1 MFSAKRL
8 LWTAAFI
15 ALALLGLAGCG
26 SDEALSDSVR
36 QESEQPS
43 DAGNSLEE
51 AVQVAETFLQAWEQG
66 DTPTMYGLISPNS
79 RDAYPE
85 DVFGAAYTRAAATMT
100 LQTVATRTTN
110 TLRQDT
116 IASVLYDAHFTTEF
130 FGAFEDRERTLRLVE
145 TEEGWRVAWSE
156 ADLFAELADGARL
169 EWVRLQPG
177 RANIYDRNGLVLADQ
192 NGRAVEL
199 RVVKR
204 DVPDQAACIAQ
215 LARILD
221 KDAAALQATFDR
233 FGNETLF
240 PVGEISPE
248 AYLIEEQILIEACDI
263 GDETRDTRTRATRRY
278 LDVLAPHVVGFVGP
292 LRPDQEAGYV
302 QRGYSPDAIVGQ
314 EGIEAGYEEYLAGTM
329 GGTLRIVGPD
339 GEIRRVLAE
348 VAPQPGQSV
357 YLTIDAELQRAVQQA
372 FEEAYAAAGPTWA
385 RTSPGAAAVVMD
397 VKTGEILAMVSYPW
411 FDPSVFNPDAT
422 IPNRE
427 AQVAALQD
435 DPRTPLLN
443 RATQATL
450 PPGSV
455 FKLVSLATALDSGIY
470 NSNTGW
476 TCSGR
481 WSSEDDWLPV
491 RYDWLT
497 TGHGWVT
504 APWAITYSC
513 NPYFWQLG
521 KNVQAVDYTLIEQY
535 AHRFGLGVPTGQT
548 ALAEN
553 TGQISNDA
561 IVLRLQGRHWT
572 PADMYNLVIG
582 QGETLVTPLQIARMV
597 AALANGGKVWKPQ
610 LVQKAQLIG
619 QAPSLEAEPE
629 AVETLDFDP
638 AIFALIQQAMC
649 NVTLDP
655 NGTTRYIY
663 KDWYEFHETDVVVCG
678 KTGTAQS
685 GGVGVKPGAW
695 FAAFAP
701 QDDPQIA
708 IAVVVENSC
717 EGSEVASPIV
727 ARIVEDYFG
736 LPHYDWPAFWQTGC
750 IALGD

>member
-1 MFSAKRL
+1 MVTFRRL
-8 LWTAAFI
+8 PGIVALL
-15 ALALLGLAGCG
+15 ALALLAAGCG
-26 SDEALSDSVR
+26 GDSALTEAV
-36 QESEQPS
+36 QQ
-43 DAGNSLEE
+43 AGEPAQGDPNSIEE
-51 AVQVAETFLQAWEQG
+51 AVQVAETFLQAWQQA

-79 RDAYPE
+79 RDAYSE
-85 DVFGAAYTRAAATMT
+85 DAFSETYARAAETMT
-100 LQTVATRTTN
+100 LQAVATRTTN
-110 TLRQDT
+110 ALRQDT
-116 IASVLYDAHFTTEF
+116 IASVLYDATFTTEF
-130 FGAFEDRERTLRLVE
+130 FGTIEDRERTLRLVE
-145 TEEGWRVAWSE
+145 TPEGWRVAWSTG
-156 ADLFAELADGARL
+156 DLFAELADGAAL
-169 EWVRLQPG
+169 EWVRRQPG
-177 RANIYDRNGLVLADQ
+177 RANIYDRNGQVLADQ

-204 DVPDQAACIAQ
+204 DVSDPAACISE

-221 KDAAALQATFDR
+221 EDPAALQATFDR
-233 FGNETLF
+233 FGGETLF
-240 PVGEISPE
+240 AVGEISPE
-248 AYLIEEQILIEACDI
+248 TYLAEEQTLIQACAI
-263 GDETRDTRTRATRRY
+263 GDDARDTRTRATRRY

-292 LRPDQEAGYV
+292 IRPDQEAEYR
-302 QRGYSPDAIVGQ
+302 QRGYPANAVIGQ
-314 EGIEAGYEEYLAGTM
+314 EGIEQGYEDYLAGTM
-329 GGTLRIVGPD
+329 GGTLHIVGPD
-339 GEIRRVLAE
+339 GAVRRVLAE
-348 VAPQPGQSV
+348 VEPQPGQSV
-357 YLTIDAELQRAVQQA
+357 YLTIDANLQRAVQQA
-372 FEEAYAAAGPTWA
+372 LTDAYAAAGPTWA
-385 RTSPGAAAVVMD
+385 QTSPGAAAVVMD
-397 VKTGEILAMVSYPW
+397 VKTGEILAMASYPW
-411 FDPSVFNPDAT
+411 FDPNVFNPDAT
-422 IPNRE
+422 LADRE
-427 AQVAALQD
+427 AQITALQT

-470 NSNTGW
+470 NANTGW

-535 AHRFGLGVPTGQT
+535 AHRMGLGVPTGQT

-597 AALANGGKVWKPQ
+597 AALANGGSVWKPQ
-610 LVQKAQLIG
+610 FVQKVQLIG
-619 QAPSLEAEPE
+619 QAPVVEAGPE
-629 AVETLDFDP
+629 AVETLGFDP
-638 AIFALIQQAMC
+638 AIYELIQGAMC

-663 KDWYEFHETDVVVCG
+663 KDWYDFHETDIVVCG

-685 GGVGVKPGAW
+685 GGAGIKPGAW

-701 QDDPQIA
+701 QNDPEIA

-727 ARIVEDYFG
+727 ARIVEDYYG
-736 LPHYDWPAFWQTGC
+736 LPHYDYPAFWQTGC